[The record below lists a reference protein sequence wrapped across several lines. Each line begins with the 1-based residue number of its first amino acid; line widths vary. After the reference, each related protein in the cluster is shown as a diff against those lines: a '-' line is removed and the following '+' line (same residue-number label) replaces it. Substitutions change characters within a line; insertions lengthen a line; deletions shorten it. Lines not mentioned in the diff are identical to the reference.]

1 MSDGREPFNLD
12 DYLRSGPSP
21 APPAPWAP
29 GVPRPPQPPGVGPGS
44 GHTRVIAVSRP
55 RTGWLVGAAVSALCG
70 LLLAVY
76 AAAADLPVGV
86 SVAAWVLAAWGGT
99 MLLAVYRHVDAQEQ
113 AKPGYVLAGSTRA
126 LGVAVP
132 VLIVVGAVVSS
143 LGIAAWAGGA

>member
-1 MSDGREPFNLD
+1 
-12 DYLRSGPSP
+12 
-21 APPAPWAP
+21 
-29 GVPRPPQPPGVGPGS
+29 
-44 GHTRVIAVSRP
+44 VIAVSRP

-86 SVAAWVLAAWGGT
+86 SVAAGCSPPGAGRCCSRCN
-99 MLLAVYRHVDAQEQ
+99 RHVDAQEQ